1 MSHRKQRETPSYVTG
16 EKGKNRVR
24 VFTDPRTGKVYLEY
38 RDEQGRKART
48 ACGHRDFASAKAQ
61 ADELAAQ
68 LRHPDRRQ
76 VGATTLA
83 ELFDNYLREV
93 TPTKGIS
100 KQAHDRRTAVL
111 VLNILGP
118 ARRAAELTHR
128 DAARFVAER
137 RRRGD
142 GRSGA
147 RHGQPLRAR
156 ALQYDVACFKAVLA
170 WAVGVGVLNR
180 NPLVGY
186 APPAEAS
193 PRRPIVNAPQYEALL
208 AASQEIHALFGL
220 ALIVVHETGHR
231 IGAVRL
237 LRWADI
243 DLERQLVQ
251 WRAENDKIGYEHET
265 WLTPAAV
272 EVLQITRRSQA
283 LSSEWVFPAPSD
295 PAKPIS
301 RHLLRD
307 WWERGQA
314 LAKLPPEPARG
325 WHSLRRQFATEIKH
339 APLKD
344 LCALGGWKSP
354 QTVLTCYQRADA
366 VSMQQALAAR
376 RRLEA

>member
-24 VFTDPRTGKVYLEY
+24 VFSDPRTGKLYLEY
-38 RDEQGRKART
+38 RDGQGRKART
-48 ACGHRDFASAKAQ
+48 ACGHRDFASGKAQ
-61 ADELAAQ
+61 ADQLAAQ
-68 LRHPDRRQ
+68 LRHPNRRQ
-76 VGATTLA
+76 VGTITLA

-93 TPTKGIS
+93 TPSKGSS
-100 KQAHDRRTAVL
+100 KQAHDRRTAAL
-111 VLNILGP
+111 VLDILGP
-118 ARRAAELTHR
+118 ARRADELTHR

-147 RHGQPLRAR
+147 QRGQPLRAR
-156 ALQYDVACFKAVLA
+156 ALQYDVSWLKAVLA
-170 WAVGVGVLNR
+170 WAVGAGVLDR
-180 NPLVGY
+180 KPLVGY
-186 APPAEAS
+186 TAPAEPS
-193 PRRPIVNAPQYEALL
+193 PRRPIVTASEYESLL
-208 AASQEIHALFGL
+208 AVSASIHPLFRL

-243 DLERQLVQ
+243 DSEDQLVR
-251 WRAENDKIGYEHET
+251 WRGENDKIGYEHKT
-265 WLTPAAV
+265 WLTAEAVQALQAA
-272 EVLQITRRSQA
+272 RRSRA
-283 LSSEWVFPAPSD
+283 VISEWVFPGPSD
-295 PAKPIS
+295 LGKPIS

-307 WWERGQA
+307 WWERGQKV
-314 LAKLPPEPARG
+314 AKLPVEPGRG
-325 WHSLRRQFATEIKH
+325 WHSLRRQFATEMKH

-354 QTVLTCYQRADA
+354 QTVLTCYQRADSL
-366 VSMQQALAAR
+366 SMQQALAGR

>member
-1 MSHRKQRETPSYVTG
+1 MSHRNQRGRPSYVTG

-24 VFTDPRTGKVYLEY
+24 VFTDPRTGMLYLEY
-38 RDEQGRKART
+38 RDGQGRKART
-48 ACGHRDFASAKAQ
+48 ACGHRDFACAKAQ
-61 ADELAAQ
+61 ADETAAQ
-68 LRHPDRRQ
+68 LRRPDRTQ
-76 VGATTLA
+76 VGAITLA

-93 TPTKGIS
+93 TPTKGAS

-111 VLNILGP
+111 VLDILGP
-118 ARRAAELTHR
+118 ARRAGELTHR

-142 GRSGA
+142 CRSGA
-147 RHGQPLRAR
+147 RRGQPLRAR
-156 ALQYDVACFKAVLA
+156 ALQYDVAWLKAVLA
-170 WAVGVGVLNR
+170 WAVGVGVLDR
-180 NPLVGY
+180 HPLVGY
-186 APPAEAS
+186 TPPAETS
-193 PRRPIVNAPQYEALL
+193 PRRPIVTASQYEALL
-208 AASQEIHALFGL
+208 AASDDIPPLFRL

-237 LRWADI
+237 LHWVDI
-243 DLERQLVQ
+243 DLARQLVRWQ
-251 WRAENDKIGYEHET
+251 GENDKIGYEHET

-272 EVLQITRRSQA
+272 EALKTARRSQA
-283 LSSEWVFPAPSD
+283 VVSEWVFSAPSD
-295 PAKPIS
+295 PAEPIS
-301 RHLLRD
+301 RHVLRD

-314 LAKLPPEPARG
+314 LAKLPAEPGRG
-325 WHSLRRQFATEIKH
+325 WHSLRRQFATEMKY

-354 QTVLTCYQRADA
+354 QTVLTRYQRADA

>member
-38 RDEQGRKART
+38 RDNQGRKART

-76 VGATTLA
+76 VGASTLA
-83 ELFDNYLREV
+83 QLFDNYLREV
-93 TPTKGIS
+93 TPTKGPS
-100 KQAHDRRTAVL
+100 KQAHDRRTAAL
-111 VLNILGP
+111 VLEILGP
-118 ARRAAELTHR
+118 ARRAVELTHR

-142 GRSGA
+142 RRTGA
-147 RHGQPLRAR
+147 RRGQPLRAR
-156 ALQYDVACFKAVLA
+156 ALQYDVAWLKAALT
-170 WAVGVGVLNR
+170 WGVGAGLLDR

-186 APPAEAS
+186 AAPAETS
-193 PRRPIVNAPQYEALL
+193 PRRPIVTALQYEALL
-208 AASQEIHALFGL
+208 VASEAIHPSFRLV
-220 ALIVVHETGHR
+220 LIVVHETGHR
-231 IGAVRL
+231 IGAVRM
-237 LRWADI
+237 LRWADL
-243 DLERQLVQ
+243 DLERQLVR
-251 WRAENDKIGYEHET
+251 WRSENDKVGYEHET
-265 WLTPAAV
+265 WLTPTAIEALQAA
-272 EVLQITRRSQA
+272 RRSQ
-283 LSSEWVFPAPSD
+283 LVISEWVFPAPSD
-295 PAKPIS
+295 PAKPLS

-314 LAKLPPEPARG
+314 LAKLPAEPGRG
-325 WHSLRRQFATEIKH
+325 WHSLRRQFATEMKH

-354 QTVLTCYQRADA
+354 QTVLTCYQKADA

>member
-1 MSHRKQRETPSYVTG
+1 MRCRKQRETPSYVTG

-38 RDEQGRKART
+38 RDYQGRKART
-48 ACGHRDFASAKAQ
+48 AGGHRDFASAKTQ

-68 LRHPDRRQ
+68 LRHPSRRQ
-76 VGATTLA
+76 VGESTLA

-93 TPTKGIS
+93 TPTKGVS
-100 KQAHDRRTAVL
+100 KQAHDRRTAAL
-111 VLNILGP
+111 VLEILGP

-142 GRSGA
+142 RRTGA
-147 RHGQPLRAR
+147 RRGQPLRAR
-156 ALQYDVACFKAVLA
+156 ALQYDVAWLKAALT
-170 WAVGVGVLNR
+170 WGVGAGLLDR
-180 NPLVGY
+180 NPLMGY
-186 APPAEAS
+186 APPAETS
-193 PRRPIVNAPQYEALL
+193 PRRPIVTASEYEELL
-208 AASQEIHALFGL
+208 AASNTIHPLFRL

-237 LRWADI
+237 LRWADL
-243 DLERQLVQ
+243 DLEHQLVR
-251 WRAENDKIGYEHET
+251 WRPENDKIGYEHET
-265 WLTPAAV
+265 WLTPMAV
-272 EVLQITRRSQA
+272 EALQTARRSQPVI
-283 LSSEWVFPAPSD
+283 SEWVFPTPSD
-295 PAKPIS
+295 PAKPVS

-314 LAKLPPEPARG
+314 QAKLPAEPGRG
-325 WHSLRRQFATEIKH
+325 WHSLRRQFATEMKH

-354 QTVLTCYQRADA
+354 QTVLTCYQRADSA
-366 VSMQQALAAR
+366 SMQQALAAR

>member
-1 MSHRKQRETPSYVTG
+1 MSSGVSCSRRHV
-16 EKGKNRVR
+16 
-24 VFTDPRTGKVYLEY
+24 
-38 RDEQGRKART
+38 
-48 ACGHRDFASAKAQ
+48 
-61 ADELAAQ
+61 LAAQ
-68 LRHPDRRQ
+68 LRHPDPRQ
-76 VGATTLA
+76 VGAVTLA
-83 ELFDNYLREV
+83 ELFDKYLREV
-93 TPTKGIS
+93 TPTKGVS
-100 KQAHDRRTAVL
+100 KQAHDRRTAAL
-111 VLNILGP
+111 VLDILGP

-147 RHGQPLRAR
+147 RRGQPLRAR
-156 ALQYDVACFKAVLA
+156 ALQYDVAYFKAVLA
-170 WAVGVGVLNR
+170 WAVGGGMLDR

-186 APPAEAS
+186 APPSEAS
-193 PRRPIVNAPQYEALL
+193 PRRPIVTASEYEALL

-237 LRWADI
+237 LRWSDL
-243 DLERQLVQ
+243 DLERQLVR

-265 WLTPAAV
+265 WLTPVAV
-272 EVLQITRRSQA
+272 EALQTTRQSQA
-283 LSSEWVFPAPSD
+283 VISEWVFPARSNPT
-295 PAKPIS
+295 APIS

-307 WWERGQA
+307 WWQRGQA
-314 LAKLPPEPARG
+314 LAKLPPDAGRG
-325 WHSLRRQFATEIKH
+325 WHSLRRRFATEMKS

-354 QTVLTCYQRADA
+354 QTVLICYQRADSA
-366 VSMQQALAAR
+366 SMQQALATR